1 MQVINNPGSY
11 QQPLES
17 RAKKEN
23 GKERYSPRT
32 PYREKGEEKETQTG
46 YSKNTVGIARAY
58 ARVREAID
66 AELDLAV
73 RSFSGTPRDRRIWA
87 RIAWRVGAEAFHF
100 ALEDK
105 LAEDRSDGVE
115 RVRNRAAAFQAFLN
129 ARFPKDGGA
138 A

>member
-23 GKERYSPRT
+23 GKERHSPRT
-32 PYREKGEEKETQTG
+32 PYREKGEEKELDG
-46 YSKNTVGIARAY
+46 VSKKPSNARA
-58 ARVREAID
+58 RTRTREMIA
-66 AELDLAV
+66 AEVAEAV
-73 RSFSGTPRDRRIWA
+73 RVFNGTDSDCRIWA